1 MVHQLNIFLL
11 AFGALQGAL
20 LSFFLLRKKEK
31 DLSKAFFVVFLM
43 VIGLQLTFKVVAK
56 GWLIHH
62 VNLLY
67 WLSYSLPLLI
77 GPSIFLF
84 IRSRERGTVLKA
96 TDLLHVIPFVVYF
109 LHLLIGEI
117 FDVYYVRLPFSYL
130 QFASLYAYGFASWMI
145 ARKSDA
151 RELKEFIL
159 LVMVCET
166 IILVTIIFMVRN
178 IRTFPDVRWL
188 FVTLTLLIYW
198 ISYKVMTQPA
208 LFAQKGRTIAL
219 KPDAVVKYAHS
230 GLKTE
235 QADRMESLLRDAIYK
250 QQVFLESAVS
260 IDILSVRLK
269 VPKHHLSRV
278 INERFGKTFN
288 ELAND
293 WRLEEARARL
303 TDPKY
308 RKLTISTIA
317 LDCGFNSVPSFNTM
331 FRRKYQSTPSAYRQ
345 LYYNREMTA

>member
-1 MVHQLNIFLL
+1 VVHQLNIFLL

-31 DLSKAFFVVFLM
+31 DVSKGAFVVFLL

-56 GWLIHH
+56 GWLIHN

-77 GPSIFLF
+77 GPSIYLF
-84 IRSRERGTVLKA
+84 IRSRERDTALKA

-109 LHLLIGEI
+109 VHILIGEL
-117 FDVYYVRLPFSYL
+117 FNVYFIRLYTFYT
-130 QFASLYAYGFASWMI
+130 QFLSLFAYGFASWMI
-145 ARKSDA
+145 VRKSDT
-151 RELKEFIL
+151 RGLKDFIL
-159 LVMVCET
+159 LVVICETVILIT
-166 IILVTIIFMVRN
+166 IILMVRN

-208 LFAQKGRTIAL
+208 LFAQKERTVAL
-219 KPDAVVKYAHS
+219 KPETVVKYAHS

-235 QADRMESLLRDAIYK
+235 HADRIESLLRDAIYK
-250 QQVFLESAVS
+250 QQVFLESSVT
-260 IDILSVRLK
+260 IDTMSVRLK

-278 INERFGKTFN
+278 INERFRKTFN
-288 ELAND
+288 ELVHD
-293 WRLEEARARL
+293 WRLGEARSRL

-317 LDCGFNSVPSFNTM
+317 LDCGFNSVPGFNTM